1 MAAGFDANDPVTKAQ
16 VIVWLKRALGGGVVV
31 LELCEEHFEDA
42 FADALRWY
50 IGGKGIKRRAIQNL
64 VGGFQEYTMP
74 EDTDEVLEVWFPG
87 VQLDIIAAV
96 NPFAFIDIDQL
107 PVAYQSITGVPGG
120 SFYGTLHQIL
130 AHAETARRVVGSE
143 PAWEFF
149 KDTNILQITPRNQRG
164 GVALVRYI
172 STRLCTLDPVAP
184 ATSPTNDFKRLRFRH
199 RDLILKYALAGVKE
213 RLGRVRS
220 KYTDGLPSA
229 GGTKNLDGET
239 LLGEA
244 QNTMEALDEKLTNL
258 NEGVPLLIG

>member
-1 MAAGFDANDPVTKAQ
+1 MSTDSIPNDPVTREQA
-16 VIVWLKRALGGGVVV
+16 ILWLKRALGGGVVV

-42 FADALRWY
+42 FADAIRWY
-50 IGGKGIKRRAIQNL
+50 IGGKGIKRLAAQNL
-64 VGGFQEYTMP
+64 TGGFQQYIMP
-74 EDTDEVLEVWFPG
+74 DDTEEVLEVWFPG

-96 NPFAFIDIDQL
+96 NPYAFIDIDQL

-149 KDTNILQITPRNQRG
+149 KDTNILHIAPRNQRSG
-164 GVALVRYI
+164 TALVRYI
-172 STRLCTLDPVAP
+172 STKLCTEDPTPP
-184 ATSPTNDFKRLRFRH
+184 ATTPVNDFKRLRFRH
-199 RDLILKYALAGVKE
+199 RDLILKYALAMVKM
-213 RLGRVRS
+213 RLGRIRS

-244 QNTMEALDEKLTNL
+244 QNEVEALDEKLTNL
-258 NEGVPLLIG
+258 NEGVPFLTG